1 MLSRMHLHIA
11 EAMFPVNL
19 TVHLRPDRKMLRRR
33 PAHRMANPVPGNLHI
48 RHPEAFN
55 RAAVRRLSAF
65 LWEKCGSVAHKK
77 HRPVRRSLRTNGTPA
92 EGALWRIL
100 KGRKVGG
107 LRFRRQFSV
116 GRHILDFY
124 CPALRLAIELDGD
137 YHYHCN
143 VPEKDY
149 ERMSELEREYGIK
162 TLRFE
167 NKVVFENPEGI
178 VAEVMRAAEQ
188 CVTARAPCARTPPP
202 LRGTSPKLGEES
214 DGSGSPW
221 GGGFGI
227 IG

>member
-1 MLSRMHLHIA
+1 MARTARVKNDSEGTAHYHLMSQTNDHP
-11 EAMFPVNL
+11 MNDPVL
-19 TVHLRPDRKMLRRR
+19 K
-33 PAHRMANPVPGNLHI
+33 
-48 RHPEAFN
+48 
-55 RAAVRRLSAF
+55 S
-65 LWEKCGSVAHKK
+65 
-77 HRPVRRSLRTNGTPA
+77 VRRSLRTNGTPA

-188 CVTARAPCARTPPP
+188 CVTARAPRARTPPP

-214 DGSGSPW
+214 GVSGSPSW
-221 GGGFGI
+221 CKRLPLLV
-227 IG
+227 